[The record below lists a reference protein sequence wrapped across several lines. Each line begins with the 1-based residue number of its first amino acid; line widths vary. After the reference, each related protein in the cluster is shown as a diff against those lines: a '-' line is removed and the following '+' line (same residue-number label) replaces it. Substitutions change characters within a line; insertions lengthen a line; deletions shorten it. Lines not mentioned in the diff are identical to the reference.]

1 MIRQP
6 IIAVL
11 GHVDHGKTYLLDR
24 IRGTAIADREPGK
37 ITQHIGATEVPKE
50 VIEKISSGLLKK
62 FGFEL
67 NIPGLLFIDTP
78 GHEAFTNLR
87 KRGGSIADL
96 ALLVIDV
103 NQGVQEQTVE
113 AIEILKSYKTPF
125 LVAAT
130 KVDLLPYWDSKE
142 GSFLANLKMQSEQA
156 VRHLDE
162 KIYGIVGKLYE
173 HGFQSERFDRCSD
186 FKKEVAI
193 VPVSSL
199 TGEGIPELLMLI
211 AGLSQKFMSQR
222 LEISEDEEPK
232 GAVLEVREEKGFG
245 VTIDVILYAGTLHVN
260 DQILV
265 GGKNG
270 VIKTKIRALLRPKPL
285 SEIRDKRCAF
295 QSVPEVSAACGVKIA
310 APELDDALPGSPILL
325 AKGKNAEE
333 LIKQEVDAIRIHGKT
348 GIILKANTLGSLE
361 ALVMLFKEQNINV
374 GSADVGSIT
383 RKDIMEAYS
392 IKRQNPLEGVVL
404 GFNVGIDE
412 YAEEEAKKLNI
423 KIFRSD
429 VIYKLIEDYSEWRAE
444 QQEIMKRERE
454 KKLVWPA
461 KFVVLSQYI
470 FRNRDPAIF
479 GVRVLTGKIRPN
491 ISVLNSRG
499 KIVGKVVSIQ
509 SQGKDLEE
517 ANVNDEVAI
526 AVDKGII
533 GRNIKPDEILYSFI
547 PKKQFELVHTLDLN
561 EDEKNLVEEI
571 KELEEKIDEKVVS

>member
-50 VIEKISSGLLKK
+50 VIEKISTGLLKK

-67 NIPGLLFIDTP
+67 EIPGLLFIDTP

-96 ALLVIDV
+96 ALLVIDI

-156 VRHLDE
+156 LRQLDE
-162 KIYGIVGKLYE
+162 KIYEIVGKLYE
-173 HGFQSERFDRCSD
+173 HGFQSERFDRCAD

-211 AGLSQKFMSQR
+211 AGLSQKFMSKR
-222 LEISEDEEPK
+222 LEISEEEEPK

-245 VTIDVILYAGTLHVN
+245 ITIDVILYAGTLHVN

-285 SEIRDKRCAF
+285 TEIRDKKCPF
-295 QSVPEVSAACGVKIA
+295 QSVPEVSAACGVKIV

-333 LIKQEVDAIRIHGKT
+333 LIKQEVDAIRIQGKT

-374 GSADVGSIT
+374 GSADVGNIT
-383 RKDIMEAYS
+383 RKDVMEAYS

-461 KFVVLSQYI
+461 KFVVLGQYI
-470 FRNRDPAIF
+470 FRNRGPAIF

-499 KIVGKVVSIQ
+499 KVVGKVVSIQ

-547 PKKQFELVHTLDLN
+547 PKRQFELVHTLDLN